1 LNYYKNSE
9 NVNEILNRYISS
21 TNMIRDSLCSAT
33 NLRNSSIENNTNE
46 SNLYNYLKNHE
57 RLNLLKQYKYPFKVS
72 DD

>member
-1 LNYYKNSE
+1 
-9 NVNEILNRYISS
+9 
-21 TNMIRDSLCSAT
+21 MIRDSLCSAT